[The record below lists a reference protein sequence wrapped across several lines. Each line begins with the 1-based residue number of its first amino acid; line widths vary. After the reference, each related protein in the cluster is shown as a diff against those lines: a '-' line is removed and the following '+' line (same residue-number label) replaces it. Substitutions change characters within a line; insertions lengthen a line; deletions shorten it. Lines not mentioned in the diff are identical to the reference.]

1 MSDVERVDM
10 GSQAEASSSSKRD
23 MGSYI
28 STMKPSDVKAL
39 TRKYKIPRDL
49 HPVAVSS
56 EWTMDRLTD
65 EYIGLY
71 EQYFEFAG
79 LRVPFSTFL
88 LAVIRHFHVHIS
100 QLVPLG
106 LTRLTL
112 FELYCR
118 SLNIV
123 PSVTLFRVF
132 YKLSKQGDW
141 FSFEKRAG
149 KDFRGKILNETFSC
163 MKKWKGRFFFIDRR
177 AIPDAM
183 CWRHHDSDI
192 SDPAPKDGFDEADVI
207 ALTHQ
212 SIDIRGI
219 PSGLLFSAGLAITW
233 EFPKFRP
240 LFKDPEGH
248 VVTMSEYLRLP
259 FLSGM
264 TIEAGEALTEQNVIP
279 QHTTTPLSADEQVPE
294 KTDSQQ
300 RVEASDPK
308 IVATRIR
315 KAHAAAKRKAD
326 KNRGSGGAGG
336 SEGSS
341 KRRKPSSGPGE
352 GDKEKTSDHIPCP
365 TPLRTIEAVTSDVS
379 RGENVVSPTQAH
391 GDNLL
396 EIPAHDSANTTTR
409 PCEEHHD
416 EHSGVLGNRDGNF
429 DDDVDEEVDLEGPDR
444 HVSDT
449 TERVVIG
456 TESIPTAATRP
467 DNGKSI
473 AQEETPMPDPL
484 PKGVGADEA
493 GSSLPPSLFVPTWGI
508 HQRSRVTT
516 PEECRDLMVNL
527 IPPGVQEEMHLLDN
541 NVVLD
546 RAWFSL
552 ARGAM
557 AQAHALRQFESLYD
571 THHALQES
579 LETTRSHLVRTR
591 EDFNVVQNFY
601 NTLSER
607 HRKLRE
613 EHAQCSEGLAVVRAE
628 KDGLMAT
635 NAEQALR
642 IKELEQQLKSA
653 DEVHSSAVKDLENQL
668 AQKDSALVYAERISG
683 ERLSENEELRTQLA
697 FAKKEKTDAIRKLLP
712 TVDLLKLHPAPPPRD
727 APKAGSGGIVFAPR
741 LVRAA
746 EVARSKDTTSLQDPA
761 SKNASEEAVPF
772 LIKELEQQLKS
783 ADEVHSSAVKDLE
796 SQLAQK
802 DSALVYAERISGE
815 RLSENEELRAQLA
828 FAKKE
833 KTDAIRKLLPTVVE
847 RLLQS
852 HEYKQSLSVPFNYAL
867 QTGWGQG
874 LAEERSEKEL
884 HKIMMR
890 MNGFDPYSD
899 KKMNAEY
906 ERLFSKTYSY
916 VDRISH
922 LSEKPVQDLLKLHPA
937 PPPRD
942 APKAGS
948 GGIVFAPRLV
958 RAAEVARSKDTT
970 SLQDPASKN
979 ASEGS
984 KAPPSKKT

>member
-1 MSDVERVDM
+1 MSDMERVDM

-23 MGSYI
+23 MGSYT

-79 LRVPFSTFL
+79 LRP
-88 LAVIRHFHVHIS
+88 
-100 QLVPLG
+100 
-106 LTRLTL
+106 
-112 FELYCR
+112 
-118 SLNIV
+118 
-123 PSVTLFRVF
+123 
-132 YKLSKQGDW
+132 
-141 FSFEKRAG
+141 
-149 KDFRGKILNETFSC
+149 
-163 MKKWKGRFFFIDRR
+163 
-177 AIPDAM
+177 
-183 CWRHHDSDI
+183 
-192 SDPAPKDGFDEADVI
+192 
-207 ALTHQ
+207 
-212 SIDIRGI
+212 IDIRGI
-219 PSGLLFSAGLAITW
+219 PSGLLFSAGLAVTW

-240 LFKDPEGH
+240 LFKDPEGL

-259 FLSGM
+259 FLFGM
-264 TIEAGEALTEQNVIP
+264 TIEAGEALTEQDSIP
-279 QHTTTPLSADEQVPE
+279 QHTTTPLLQADVPARRL
-294 KTDSQQ
+294 KQ
-300 RVEASDPK
+300 
-308 IVATRIR
+308 
-315 KAHAAAKRKAD
+315 
-326 KNRGSGGAGG
+326 RGSEGAGG

-341 KRRKPSSGPGE
+341 KRRK
-352 GDKEKTSDHIPCP
+352 EKSSDHIPCP

-379 RGENVVSPTQAH
+379 RGENVVSPTQAQ

-484 PKGVGADEA
+484 PKGAGADEA

-527 IPPGVQEEMHLLDN
+527 IPPGVREEMHLLDN

-613 EHAQCSEGLAVVRAE
+613 EHAQCSEGLVVVRAE
-628 KDGLMAT
+628 KDSLMAT

-642 IKELEQQLKSA
+642 
-653 DEVHSSAVKDLENQL
+653 
-668 AQKDSALVYAERISG
+668 
-683 ERLSENEELRTQLA
+683 
-697 FAKKEKTDAIRKLLP
+697 
-712 TVDLLKLHPAPPPRD
+712 
-727 APKAGSGGIVFAPR
+727 
-741 LVRAA
+741 
-746 EVARSKDTTSLQDPA
+746 
-761 SKNASEEAVPF
+761 
-772 LIKELEQQLKS
+772 IKELEQQLKS

-833 KTDAIRKLLPTVVE
+833 KTDAIRKLLPTV
-847 RLLQS
+847 
-852 HEYKQSLSVPFNYAL
+852 
-867 QTGWGQG
+867 GQG

-906 ERLFSKTYSY
+906 EMLFSKTYSY

-958 RAAEVARSKDTT
+958 RAAEMACSKDTT
-970 SLQDPASKN
+970 SLQDPASKD

-984 KAPPSKKT
+984 KAPPSTKT

>member
-23 MGSYI
+23 MGSYT

-39 TRKYKIPRDL
+39 TRKYKIPMDL
-49 HPVAVSS
+49 HPVAVTS

-123 PSVTLFRVF
+123 PSITLFSAAVF

-177 AIPDAM
+177 AIPDA
-183 CWRHHDSDI
+183 I
-192 SDPAPKDGFDEADVI
+192 
-207 ALTHQ
+207 
-212 SIDIRGI
+212 
-219 PSGLLFSAGLAITW
+219 GLLFSAGLAITW

-240 LFKDPEGH
+240 LFKDPEGN

-315 KAHAAAKRKAD
+315 KANAAAKRKAE
-326 KNRGSGGAGG
+326 KNRESEGAGG

-352 GDKEKTSDHIPCP
+352 GDKEKSSDHIPCP
-365 TPLRTIEAVTSDVS
+365 TPLRIIVGVISDVS
-379 RGENVVSPTQAH
+379 RGDGVISPTQTH
-391 GDNLL
+391 EDNLV
-396 EIPAHDSANTTTR
+396 EISAHDSANTTTR
-409 PCEEHHD
+409 LHKEHHD

-429 DDDVDEEVDLEGPDR
+429 DDDVDEEIDIEGR
-444 HVSDT
+444 
-449 TERVVIG
+449 IG
-456 TESIPTAATRP
+456 TLVTLRNGLLSKLSQSPLLQPVQIMGSLLPRRRLLCLIPFR
-467 DNGKSI
+467 
-473 AQEETPMPDPL
+473 
-484 PKGVGADEA
+484 KG
-493 GSSLPPSLFVPTWGI
+493 I
-508 HQRSRVTT
+508 YQRSRVTT
-516 PEECRDLMVNL
+516 LEECRDLMVNL
-527 IPPGVQEEMHLLDN
+527 IPPGVREEMNLLDN
-541 NVVLD
+541 NIVLD

-552 ARGAM
+552 ASGAM
-557 AQAHALRQFESLYD
+557 AQAHDLCQFESLYD

-579 LETTRSHLVRTR
+579 LETTRGQVVRTR

-601 NTLSER
+601 NTLSEK

-628 KDGLMAT
+628 RNSLMAT
-635 NAEQALR
+635 NVEQTLR
-642 IKELEQQLKSA
+642 IKELEQQLKS
-653 DEVHSSAVKDLENQL
+653 VH
-668 AQKDSALVYAERISG
+668 
-683 ERLSENEELRTQLA
+683 
-697 FAKKEKTDAIRKLLP
+697 
-712 TVDLLKLHPAPPPRD
+712 
-727 APKAGSGGIVFAPR
+727 
-741 LVRAA
+741 
-746 EVARSKDTTSLQDPA
+746 
-761 SKNASEEAVPF
+761 
-772 LIKELEQQLKS
+772 
-783 ADEVHSSAVKDLE
+783 EVHSSAVKDLE

-815 RLSENEELRAQLA
+815 RLSENKGLRAQLA
-828 FAKKE
+828 FAQKE

-852 HEYKQSLSVPFNYAL
+852 HEYKQSLSIPFNFAL

-899 KKMNAEY
+899 KKMTAEY

-948 GGIVFAPRLV
+948 GGIAFAPKFV
-958 RAAEVARSKDTT
+958 RAAEVASSKDTASKEFSRSKT
-970 SLQDPASKN
+970 GPSPQDPASTHV
-979 ASEGS
+979 SGGS

>member
-1 MSDVERVDM
+1 MQRSYQETLIALIQESVSLSSGFDVSNLFPSIKVLPLITGTRNKMMKIRKKMDLILDSIISDHQEHRPGGHKKHENEDILDVLLRLKYDGGLESPISFDNIKAVLLVYLSSLFDFVSCRPFGSLKMSDVERVDM
-10 GSQAEASSSSKRD
+10 GSQAEDSSSSKRD

-28 STMKPSDVKAL
+28 STMKFGCESPPHL
-39 TRKYKIPRDL
+39 
-49 HPVAVSS
+49 
-56 EWTMDRLTD
+56 
-65 EYIGLY
+65 
-71 EQYFEFAG
+71 
-79 LRVPFSTFL
+79 
-88 LAVIRHFHVHIS
+88 
-100 QLVPLG
+100 
-106 LTRLTL
+106 
-112 FELYCR
+112 
-118 SLNIV
+118 
-123 PSVTLFRVF
+123 
-132 YKLSKQGDW
+132 
-141 FSFEKRAG
+141 
-149 KDFRGKILNETFSC
+149 
-163 MKKWKGRFFFIDRR
+163 
-177 AIPDAM
+177 
-183 CWRHHDSDI
+183 
-192 SDPAPKDGFDEADVI
+192 
-207 ALTHQ
+207 
-212 SIDIRGI
+212 
-219 PSGLLFSAGLAITW
+219 
-233 EFPKFRP
+233 
-240 LFKDPEGH
+240 
-248 VVTMSEYLRLP
+248 TMSKVP
-259 FLSGM
+259 
-264 TIEAGEALTEQNVIP
+264 
-279 QHTTTPLSADEQVPE
+279 AD
-294 KTDSQQ
+294 DSQQ
-300 RVEASDPK
+300 RVETSDPK

-315 KAHAAAKRKAD
+315 KAQAAAKRKAE
-326 KNRGSGGAGG
+326 KNRGSEGASGP
-336 SEGSS
+336 EGSS
-341 KRRKPSSGPGE
+341 KRRK
-352 GDKEKTSDHIPCP
+352 EKSTDHIPCP

-379 RGENVVSPTQAH
+379 RGENVVSPTQAQ

-396 EIPAHDSANTTTR
+396 EIPTTDSAKYTTR

-416 EHSGVLGNRDGNF
+416 EHSGVKPRSTGS
-429 DDDVDEEVDLEGPDR
+429 PK
-444 HVSDT
+444 
-449 TERVVIG
+449 
-456 TESIPTAATRP
+456 SIPTAATRP

-484 PKGVGADEA
+484 PKGAGADEA

-628 KDGLMAT
+628 KDSLMAT

-642 IKELEQQLKSA
+642 
-653 DEVHSSAVKDLENQL
+653 
-668 AQKDSALVYAERISG
+668 
-683 ERLSENEELRTQLA
+683 
-697 FAKKEKTDAIRKLLP
+697 
-712 TVDLLKLHPAPPPRD
+712 
-727 APKAGSGGIVFAPR
+727 
-741 LVRAA
+741 
-746 EVARSKDTTSLQDPA
+746 
-761 SKNASEEAVPF
+761 
-772 LIKELEQQLKS
+772 IKELEQQLKS

-815 RLSENEELRAQLA
+815 RHSENEELRAQLA
-828 FAKKE
+828 FARKE

-874 LAEERSEKEL
+874 LAEERSEQEL

>member
-192 SDPAPKDGFDEADVI
+192 SDPAPKDGFDEDDVI
-207 ALTHQ
+207 ALTNQ
-212 SIDIRGI
+212 PIDIRGI
-219 PSGLLFSAGLAITW
+219 PSGLLFSVGLAITW
-233 EFPKFRP
+233 EFPKFRT
-240 LFKDPEGH
+240 LFKDPEGN
-248 VVTMSEYLRLP
+248 VVTMSEYLGLP

-264 TIEAGEALTEQNVIP
+264 TIEAGEALTKQDVIP
-279 QHTTTPLSADEQVPE
+279 QHTTTPLSADEQVPG

-308 IVATRIR
+308 IVATRVR
-315 KAHAAAKRKAD
+315 KAHAAAKRKAK
-326 KNRGSGGAGG
+326 KNRESKGAGG
-336 SEGSS
+336 SEGSL
-341 KRRKPSSGPGE
+341 KRRKPSSDPGE
-352 GDKEKTSDHIPCP
+352 GDKEKPSDHIPYP
-365 TPLRTIEAVTSDVS
+365 TPLRTIVGVTLDVS
-379 RGENVVSPTQAH
+379 RGDGVISPTQTQ
-391 GDNLL
+391 GDNLV

-409 PCEEHHD
+409 LHKEHHD

-429 DDDVDEEVDLEGPDR
+429 DDD
-444 HVSDT
+444 
-449 TERVVIG
+449 
-456 TESIPTAATRP
+456 
-467 DNGKSI
+467 SI
-473 AQEETPMPDPL
+473 AQEETHMPDPL
-484 PKGVGADEA
+484 PKGVGADGA
-493 GSSLPPSLFVPTWGI
+493 TSSLPPSLFVSSWGI
-508 HQRSRVTT
+508 HQRSRVIT

-527 IPPGVQEEMHLLDN
+527 IPPGVREEMNLLDN
-541 NVVLD
+541 NIVLD

-557 AQAHALRQFESLYD
+557 VQAHTLCQFESLYD
-571 THHALQES
+571 THHALQKS
-579 LETTRSHLVRTR
+579 LETTRGQLVRTR

-601 NTLSER
+601 NTLSEK
-607 HRKLRE
+607 HRKLHE

-628 KDGLMAT
+628 KDSLMAT

-642 IKELEQQLKSA
+642 
-653 DEVHSSAVKDLENQL
+653 
-668 AQKDSALVYAERISG
+668 
-683 ERLSENEELRTQLA
+683 
-697 FAKKEKTDAIRKLLP
+697 
-712 TVDLLKLHPAPPPRD
+712 
-727 APKAGSGGIVFAPR
+727 
-741 LVRAA
+741 
-746 EVARSKDTTSLQDPA
+746 
-761 SKNASEEAVPF
+761 
-772 LIKELEQQLKS
+772 IKELEQQLKS

-802 DSALVYAERISGE
+802 DSALVYAKRISGE
-815 RLSENEELRAQLA
+815 RLLENEGLRAQLA
-828 FAKKE
+828 IAQKE
-833 KTDAIRKLLPTVVE
+833 KTDAIRKLLPTV
-847 RLLQS
+847 
-852 HEYKQSLSVPFNYAL
+852 
-867 QTGWGQG
+867 TGWGQG

-970 SLQDPASKN
+970 SKDLSRSKTGPSLQDPASKH
-979 ASEGS
+979 ASGGS